1 MDTVVTPAAHA
12 AAFWV
17 SLHLFLLL
25 ILAVR
30 VVRQRQTHK
39 VMTGDEGVPE
49 LRQARRAFGNATE
62 YAPAGMA
69 ALCMLALVGAPPVVL
84 HAVGATLFVGRLAHG
99 VGLSLSAGPSIGR
112 TAGTLMTWL
121 AFLFAAVLLL
131 FYAF

>member
-30 VVRQRQTHK
+30 VVRQRQAHK
-39 VMTGDEGVPE
+39 VLIGDEGVPA
-49 LRQARRAFGNATE
+49 LLQARRAFGNATE
-62 YAPAGMA
+62 YAPAGMG
-69 ALCMLALVGAPPVVL
+69 ALCMLALVGAPSPVL
-84 HAVGATLFVGRLAHG
+84 HAMGATLFVGRLAHG

-131 FYAF
+131 VYAF